1 MKISKFFKNTRK
13 PSNDYEAYILAIR
26 LAITASTE
34 EKAQECIHIAE
45 AIGNKL
51 PESFKT
57 KCRENIE
64 QSLQELERCK

>member
-1 MKISKFFKNTRK
+1 MKPT
-13 PSNDYEAYILAIR
+13 NDYEAYNLALR
-26 LAITASTE
+26 LALTASTD
-34 EKAQECIHIAE
+34 EKAQECIDIAE

-64 QSLQELERCK
+64 QSLQELNNANR

>member
-1 MKISKFFKNTRK
+1 MKPT
-13 PSNDYEAYILAIR
+13 NDYEAYILAIR
-26 LAITASTE
+26 LALTASTD
-34 EKAQECIHIAE
+34 EKAQECIDIAE

-64 QSLQELERCK
+64 QSLQELSK

>member
-1 MKISKFFKNTRK
+1 MKPT
-13 PSNDYEAYILAIR
+13 NDYEAYILAIR
-26 LAITASTE
+26 LALTDSTE
-34 EKAQECIHIAE
+34 EKPQECIDIAE

-64 QSLQELERCK
+64 QSLQELKK

>member
-1 MKISKFFKNTRK
+1 MKPT
-13 PSNDYEAYILAIR
+13 NDYEAYILAIR
-26 LAITASTE
+26 LALTASTE
-34 EKAQECIHIAE
+34 EKAQVCIDIAE

-64 QSLQELERCK
+64 QSLQDLEKCK

>member
-1 MKISKFFKNTRK
+1 MKPT
-13 PSNDYEAYILAIR
+13 NDYEAYILAIR
-26 LAITASTE
+26 LALTASTE
-34 EKAQECIHIAE
+34 EKAQVCIDIAE

-64 QSLQELERCK
+64 QSLQELSK

>member
-1 MKISKFFKNTRK
+1 MKLT
-13 PSNDYEAYILAIR
+13 NDYEAYILALR
-26 LAITASTE
+26 LAITAPTE
-34 EKAQECIHIAE
+34 EKSQECIDIAE

-64 QSLQELERCK
+64 QSLQELEKCK